1 MRMTQGVKKTT
12 QKSFAVTRQKRKKKL
27 CRSRTQQEM
36 QPFAVFDNSVVLSS
50 ASVGVSGVS
59 SVQDADLTAAEVMTP
74 HREALL
80 AQPG

>member
-1 MRMTQGVKKTT
+1 
-12 QKSFAVTRQKRKKKL
+12 
-27 CRSRTQQEM
+27 M